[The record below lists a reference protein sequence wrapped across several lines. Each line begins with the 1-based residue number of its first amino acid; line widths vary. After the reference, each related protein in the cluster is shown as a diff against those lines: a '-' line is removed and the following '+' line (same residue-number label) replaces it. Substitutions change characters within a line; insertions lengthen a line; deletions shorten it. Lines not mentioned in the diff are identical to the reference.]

1 MPGTNQQMAEGKRE
15 GEQEEPSPLKKARSQ
30 ASALLRSE
38 TEETLAAWAQAT
50 GEDLS
55 SDKYDRIRLAQG
67 EERATG
73 SKAATQAAA
82 AAEHIQEALQLA
94 RHSPTWSGSTPL
106 SRSHQPQLSSGWRTA
121 SHAQCLRD
129 RRPRH
134 RRARRTS
141 RSHGAG
147 AERASAALREQT
159 LQQLAKNA
167 HDSPPC
173 RCAQPARG
181 GFGASPPTDT
191 VFRARRRLRALLP
204 FLEEEARSATNQALQ
219 ELDAWATEY
228 WGTEEVVE
236 IVKQTR
242 WGGQN

>member
-121 SHAQCLRD
+121 AQAQCLR
-129 RRPRH
+129 
-134 RRARRTS
+134 AF
-141 RSHGAG
+141 
-147 AERASAALREQT
+147 EIAALVTGAQGELAEVMELVQSGQALLCGSKRSSNWQRT
-159 LQQLAKNA
+159 HMTAHPADVLSLQ
-167 HDSPPC
+167 
-173 RCAQPARG
+173 G
-181 GFGASPPTDT
+181 GASEQVPRQTRFSERDAGFVRYYPSWKKK
-191 VFRARRRLRALLP
+191 RG
-204 FLEEEARSATNQALQ
+204 ALQ
-219 ELDAWATEY
+219 
-228 WGTEEVVE
+228 
-236 IVKQTR
+236 TR
-242 WGGQN
+242 RCKNWMHGRPSTGGPKKWWK